1 MLRMAEAVV
10 YREWDQALRVVGESG
25 LGACFYLC
33 KLLKYYPIKKKNMLM
48 YLFYNFVIKPN

>member
-10 YREWDQALRVVGESG
+10 YREWDQALRVVGELG

-33 KLLKYYPIKKKNMLM
+33 KLLKYYPIKKKKHVNV
-48 YLFYNFVIKPN
+48 FVL